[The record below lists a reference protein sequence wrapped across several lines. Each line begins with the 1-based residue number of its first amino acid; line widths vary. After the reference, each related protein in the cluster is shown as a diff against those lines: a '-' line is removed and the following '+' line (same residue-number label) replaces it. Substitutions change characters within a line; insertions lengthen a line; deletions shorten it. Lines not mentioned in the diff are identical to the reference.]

1 MNFYMPTK
9 IIVENGSVAKNTSL
23 FATYGKK
30 CLVVTGKSSAKL
42 CGALDDVISALEKNN
57 ITYKIF
63 DKVTQNPLIST
74 CIEGGNSARD
84 FGAEFVVGI
93 GGGSPLDAA
102 KAMAVFATN
111 DIDEEGLYSSKWDN
125 DPLPTIAVGTT
136 AGTGSEVTQI
146 GVITDSNGRK
156 RSFRADVSFPV
167 IAFGDTNYTKC
178 MPDKVMRSTAIDALS
193 HCIESYFSNNSTD
206 ISRAHAVLGAKNIVK
221 VFKEIVDGKDLDD
234 DMRTLVYEGSIHGGI
249 AISITGTSFCHALG
263 YFLSEDHGVAHG
275 TACGMYLPEF
285 VRYNTENAK
294 ELADKLFAEIDVDR
308 DTLCDIINKVMPEVD
323 INVSEAEKDEVAE
336 RWINAACLKKMYGN
350 PTSELLDSIVRKIV

>member
-9 IIVENGSVAKNTSL
+9 IIAENDSVAKNASL
-23 FATYGKK
+23 FANYGKK

-42 CGALDDVISALEKNN
+42 CGALDDVISALESNN
-57 ITYKIF
+57 ITYRIF
-63 DKVTQNPLIST
+63 DKVTQNPLIAT
-74 CIEGGNSARD
+74 CIEGGNEAREFD
-84 FGAEFVVGI
+84 ADFVVGI

-111 DIDEEGLYSSKWDN
+111 DIDEEGLYSSKWEN
-125 DPLPTIAVGTT
+125 APLPTIAVGTT

-146 GVITDSNGRK
+146 GVITDSNNRK

-167 IAFGDTNYTKC
+167 IAFGDTKYTKC
-178 MPDKVMRSTAIDALS
+178 MPDNVMRSTAIDALS
-193 HCIESYFSNNSTD
+193 HCIESYFSSNSTD
-206 ISRAHAVLGAKNIVK
+206 ISRANAVLGAKNIVK
-221 VFKEIVDGKDLDD
+221 VFKEIVNGKELDD
-234 DMRTLVYEGSIHGGI
+234 DMRTLVYEGSIYGGI

-285 VRYNTENAK
+285 VRYNTPNAK
-294 ELADKLFAEIDVDR
+294 ELADKLFAEIGVDC
-308 DTLCDIINKVMPEVD
+308 DTLCDIINKVMPEVNV
-323 INVSEAEKDEVAE
+323 NVSDSEKDELSK

-350 PTSELLDSIVRKIV
+350 PTSELLDSIVRKTV

>member
-1 MNFYMPTK
+1 MNFYMPTR
-9 IIVENGSVAKNTSL
+9 IIAENGSVTKNSAL
-23 FATYGKK
+23 FANYGKK
-30 CLVVTGKSSAKL
+30 CLIVTGKSSAKL
-42 CGALDDVISALEKNN
+42 CGALDDVISALDSNN

-63 DKVTQNPLIST
+63 DKVTQNPLIET
-74 CIEGGNSARD
+74 CIEGGKAARE
-84 FGAEFVVGI
+84 FGAKFVVGI

-111 DIDEEGLYSSKWDN
+111 DIDENGLYSSKWEN
-125 DPLPTIAVGTT
+125 APLPTIAVGTT

-146 GVITDSNGRK
+146 GVITDSDGRK
-156 RSFRADVSFPV
+156 RSFRADISFPV

-193 HCIESYFSNNSTD
+193 HCIESYFSSNSTD
-206 ISRAHAVLGAKNIVK
+206 VSRAYATLGAKNIVK
-221 VFKEIVDGKDLDD
+221 VFKEMVDGKELDN
-234 DMRTLVYEGSIHGGI
+234 DMRTLVYEGSLHGGV

-275 TACGMYLPEF
+275 TACGLYLPEF

-294 ELADKLFAEIDVDR
+294 ELADKLFTEIDADG
-308 DTLCDIINKVMPEVD
+308 DTLCDIINKIMPEVN
-323 INVSEAEKDEVAE
+323 ISVSDAEKDEVSK
-336 RWINAACLKKMYGN
+336 RWIGAACLSKMYGN

>member
-9 IIVENGSVAKNTSL
+9 IIAENGSVTKNSAL
-23 FATYGKK
+23 FANYGKK

-42 CGALDDVISALEKNN
+42 CGALDDVVSALEQNN

-63 DKVTQNPLIST
+63 DKVTQNPLIAT
-74 CIEGGNSARD
+74 CIEGGCVARE
-84 FGAEFVVGI
+84 FGADFVVGI

-111 DIDEEGLYSSKWDN
+111 DIDEDGLYSSKWESA
-125 DPLPTIAVGTT
+125 PLPTIAVGTT

-156 RSFRADVSFPV
+156 RSFRADVSFPA

-193 HCIESYFSNNSTD
+193 HCIESYFSTTSTE
-206 ISRAHAVLGAKNIVK
+206 ISRAYATLGAKNIVK
-221 VFKEIVDGKDLDD
+221 VFKEMAGGKALDD
-234 DMRTLVYEGSIHGGI
+234 DMRTLVYEGSLYGGV

-275 TACGMYLPEF
+275 TACGLFLPEF
-285 VRYNTENAK
+285 VRYNSENAP
-294 ELADKLFAEIDVDR
+294 ELAKVLFGAISTDCDE
-308 DTLCDIINKVMPEVD
+308 LCDIIEKIMPEVD
-323 INVSEAEKDEVAE
+323 VSVSDDEKDEVSL
-336 RWINAACLKKMYGN
+336 RWIGAACLKKMYGN

>member
-1 MNFYMPTK
+1 MNYYMPTK
-9 IIVENGSVAKNTSL
+9 IIAENGSVEKNSKL
-23 FATYGKK
+23 FANYGKK

-42 CGALDDVISALEKNN
+42 CGALDDVTAALERNN

-74 CIEGGNSARD
+74 CIEGGKAARE

-102 KAMAVFATN
+102 KAMAVFATS
-111 DIDEEGLYSSKWDN
+111 DIDENGLYSSNWGN
-125 DPLPTIAVGTT
+125 TPLPTIAVGTT

-167 IAFGDTNYTKC
+167 IAFGDTRYTKC

-193 HCIESYFSNNSTD
+193 HCIESYFSTNSTD
-206 ISRAHAVLGAKNIVK
+206 ISRAHATLGARNIVK
-221 VFKEIVDGKDLDD
+221 VFKEIVNNKELDD
-234 DMRTLVYEGSIHGGI
+234 EMRTLVYEGSIHGGI

-275 TACGMYLPEF
+275 TACGMYLAEF
-285 VRYNTENAK
+285 VRYNEENAK
-294 ELADKLFAEIDVDR
+294 QLADKLFDEIGVDC
-308 DTLCDIINKVMPEVD
+308 DTLCNIINKVMPEVD
-323 INVSEAEKDEVAE
+323 INVTDAEKDKVSE
-336 RWINAACLKKMYGN
+336 RWTNAACLKKMYGN
-350 PTSELLDSIVRKIV
+350 PTSELLDSIVRKTV

>member
-9 IIVENGSVAKNTSL
+9 IIAENGSVTKNASL
-23 FATYGKK
+23 FANYGKK

-42 CGALDDVISALEKNN
+42 CGALDDVLSALEQNN

-63 DKVTQNPLIST
+63 DKVTQNPLIET
-74 CIEGGNSARD
+74 CIEGGNAARE
-84 FGAEFVVGI
+84 FGADFVVGI

-111 DIDEEGLYSSKWDN
+111 DIDEEGLYSSVWDN
-125 DPLPTIAVGTT
+125 TPLPTIAVGTT

-193 HCIESYFSNNSTD
+193 HCIESYFSTNSTD
-206 ISRAHAVLGAKNIVK
+206 FSRAHATLGARNIIK
-221 VFKEIVDGKDLDD
+221 VFKEIINGKELDD
-234 DMRTLVYEGSIHGGI
+234 EMRTLVYEGSIHGGI

-294 ELADKLFAEIDVDR
+294 ELANKLFAETDVDCI
-308 DTLCDIINKVMPEVD
+308 TLCDIINKVMPEVN
-323 INVSEAEKDEVAE
+323 INVTEAQKDEVSE
-336 RWINAACLKKMYGN
+336 RWIGAACLKKMYGN